1 VADARDVQLAGL
13 GAVVATVSLA
23 FAFTPPAAPARPDV
37 TPLAAVQS
45 ATGEVKRRPAAM
57 LGWQRLVREMN
68 VFEGDAVFVPPGGAA
83 TLHFDDGTELDLDE
97 RSLVV
102 VEVPKLGVR
111 TLQLRQGSVS
121 GRVGEVKLDIQ
132 TPNGTAQLE
141 RSSEARVELEKGTL
155 AVAVKKGSAAVA
167 RKGAKTTLSTGQRG
181 SATEAGVVNERPWP
195 VELTAPAANLTRV
208 FSGAPPAL
216 ELRWSGAVPTG
227 ARVQVARDRFF
238 AFLDREVA
246 AAGDTLTI
254 DRPAV
259 GVTWWRLVDAQGAAL
274 SESRRFVFSEDIA
287 PVTMQPRQGDVVLA
301 PEGGTVAFA
310 WTPLVGVSK
319 YRVELSPSQGFEPV
333 TLSKDVT
340 QAEVQLPLP
349 LPEGTW
355 FWRVRVVDDR
365 DASLPSAISRFRLI
379 HKGIPEA
386 PELYNPEIEVGH

>member
-1 VADARDVQLAGL
+1 MADARDVQLAGL

-23 FAFTPPAAPARPDV
+23 FAFTPPAAPVRTDL
-37 TPLAAVQS
+37 TPLAAVRAAS
-45 ATGEVKRRPAAM
+45 GEVKRRPAAM
-57 LGWQRLVREMN
+57 LGWQRLARDMG
-68 VFEGDAVFVPPGGAA
+68 VFEGDAVFVPPGAAA

-102 VEVPKLGVR
+102 VEVPKQGVR

-121 GRVGEVKLDIQ
+121 GRVGEVTLDIQ
-132 TPNGTAQLE
+132 TPNGTAQLG
-141 RSSEARVELEKGTL
+141 RSSEARVELAQGTL

-167 RKGAKTTLSTGQRG
+167 HQGSKTTLAQGQRA
-181 SATEAGVVNERPWP
+181 SASQNGVVAEKPWP
-195 VELTAPAANLTRV
+195 VELGEPAANLTRV

-216 ELRWSGAVPTG
+216 SLTWSGAVSPG

-238 AFLDREVA
+238 AFLDRDVPA
-246 AAGDTLTI
+246 VGGTLTLE
-254 DRPAV
+254 RPAV
-259 GVTWWRLVDAQGAAL
+259 GVSWWRVVDAQGGAL
-274 SESRRFVFSEDIA
+274 SEARRFVFSEDVA
-287 PVTMQPRQGDVVLA
+287 PVTMLPRQGDVVLA
-301 PEGGTVAFA
+301 PEGGVVAFA

-319 YRVELSPSQGFEPV
+319 YRLELSPSQGFEPV
-333 TLSKDVT
+333 TLTHDVT
-340 QAEVQLPLP
+340 QAEARLPLA

-365 DASLPSAISRFRLI
+365 DASANSAIARFRLI